1 MSSNKKKIA
10 LLIPS
15 LYFGGAER
23 VVSLLNNELVKY
35 FDVTLILF
43 YDEIDFE
50 IHKNSKVII
59 LSKKGI
65 RPISGFIAKVY
76 DNPKFIYKYY
86 RTLKKEKIEV
96 SISFLAV
103 PNIINSIAKI
113 FNPKLKT
120 IISERCFPSIYKKN
134 KTSYI
139 IAKVFF
145 PLLYNRNHILFS
157 NSIYI
162 NEELVKNFNIKINTQ
177 VLYNPLHIDSVKPNL
192 YDYNSNSPVFKV
204 VNVGRL
210 APQKNQKLLVDAFK
224 DLNDKYQL
232 NVYGNGEL
240 KEELNKYISKLNL
253 KHKIEFIPSVT
264 NIKDYL
270 VKHHCFVLSSNV
282 EGFPNVLLEAMSVGL
297 PVISTNC
304 MSGPQ
309 ELLNDN
315 EPITVEIGEFYKAK
329 YGLIINL
336 NDKIGL
342 VKAIEFFES
351 NPSEREKYSNLSYKR
366 SKSYDA
372 PIIGLQFKNLI
383 NSI

>member
-1 MSSNKKKIA
+1 
-10 LLIPS
+10 
-15 LYFGGAER
+15 
-23 VVSLLNNELVKY
+23 
-35 FDVTLILF
+35 
-43 YDEIDFE
+43 
-50 IHKNSKVII
+50 
-59 LSKKGI
+59 
-65 RPISGFIAKVY
+65 
-76 DNPKFIYKYY
+76 
-86 RTLKKEKIEV
+86 
-96 SISFLAV
+96 
-103 PNIINSIAKI
+103 
-113 FNPKLKT
+113 
-120 IISERCFPSIYKKN
+120 
-134 KTSYI
+134 
-139 IAKVFF
+139 
-145 PLLYNRNHILFS
+145 
-157 NSIYI
+157 
-162 NEELVKNFNIKINTQ
+162 
-177 VLYNPLHIDSVKPNL
+177 VKPNL

-210 APQKNQKLLVDAFK
+210 APQKNQKLMVDAFK

-240 KEELNKYISKLNL
+240 KEELNTYTAKLNL

>member
-1 MSSNKKKIA
+1 MLSNKRKIA

-43 YDEIDFE
+43 YDEIDFK
-50 IHKNSKVII
+50 IHKNSKVIV
-59 LSKKGI
+59 LAKKGI
-65 RPISGFIAKVY
+65 RPKSGFISKVY
-76 DNPKFIYKYY
+76 DNPKFIFKYY
-86 RTLKKEKIEV
+86 RALKKEKIEV

-134 KTSYI
+134 KISYI
-139 IAKVFF
+139 IAKTFF
-145 PLLYNRNHILFS
+145 PILYNRNDVLFS

-162 NEELVKNFNIKINTQ
+162 NEELIKKFNININTQ
-177 VLYNPLHIDSVKPNL
+177 VIYNPLHIDSVKPNL
-192 YDYNSNSPVFKV
+192 YHYNSNSPVFKV

-264 NIKDYL
+264 NVKDYL